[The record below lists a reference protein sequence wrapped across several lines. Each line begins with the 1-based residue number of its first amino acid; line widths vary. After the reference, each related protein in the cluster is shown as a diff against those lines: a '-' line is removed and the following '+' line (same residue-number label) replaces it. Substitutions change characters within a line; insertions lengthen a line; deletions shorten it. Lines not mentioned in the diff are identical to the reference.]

1 MNKHQRLNI
10 AGRLATRHLAVRFVV
25 SVLAACAVVAA
36 AASPHTAEGAEQA
49 EGAEGAELA
58 ELAELAERES
68 SEPPHPDEVLSV
80 NFQDVE
86 IRSVL
91 QIIADFAGLNL
102 VAGEAVAG
110 RTTLRLTEVPWGE
123 ALDLVLATNG
133 LGKRMTSNVL
143 LVAPAAEIA
152 EYERL
157 ELERLNDRAELAP
170 LETRFIR
177 IRYADAGALTSL
189 LAGDG
194 GAATLSKRGR
204 VLVDPRTNSVILT
217 DTAENLAA
225 FKRMIDQLDIPVRQV
240 QIEARIVNANTNFTE
255 ELGIRFGGG
264 GFTTGGL
271 PAWKFGGSLRTLS
284 DLRNTLGDGRIG
296 NVDDPLVDLGVD
308 GAGRSGI
315 AIGVTNTG
323 YLLDLEL
330 SALAADGHA
339 EIVARPRIIT
349 ADKHPAM
356 IESGVEI
363 PYQQATESGA
373 TSIAFKDAVLQLEV
387 TPQITPNERIVM
399 DLVIKQDTVGRIYQG
414 VPSINTTRI
423 ATQVLVDNGET
434 VVLGGIFQTDRHQTT
449 ARTPL
454 FGDLP
459 LVGRL
464 FRRTLERDDKQE
476 LFVFITPSVVQE
488 DNEAEE
494 AE

>member
-1 MNKHQRLNI
+1 MNKRRTLNI
-10 AGRLATRHLAVRFVV
+10 AGRLATGHLAVRLVV

-36 AASPHTAEGAEQA
+36 AANPHT
-49 EGAEGAELA
+49 AEGAELA
-58 ELAELAERES
+58 ELAELES
-68 SEPPHPDEVLSV
+68 SDPPHPDEVLSV

-271 PAWKFGGSLRTLS
+271 PAWTFGGSLRTLS
-284 DLRNTLGDGRIG
+284 DLRNTLGDGDGRIG

-315 AIGVTNTG
+315 AIGVTNAG

-349 ADKHPAM
+349 ADKHPAT

-399 DLVIKQDTVGRIYQG
+399 DLVVKQDTVGRIYQG

-423 ATQVLVDNGET
+423 ATRVLVDNGET